1 MTNPAL
7 LPNATTPR
15 FPSDVVTK
23 PLPLIPSRAR
33 VITAEPYLPSL
44 QVTGI
49 VIVGD
54 ISIALYVPLQE
65 SDPPGCESWNVP
77 PETAAV
83 AVPVRVVPSSSLAAV
98 GSVIVPQ
105 PDALKQMVRTQ
116 KLRIKSPSISPR

>member
-1 MTNPAL
+1 M
-7 LPNATTPR
+7 
-15 FPSDVVTK
+15 
-23 PLPLIPSRAR
+23 
-33 VITAEPYLPSL
+33 TAEPYLPSL
-44 QVTGI
+44 HVTGI

-105 PDALKQMVRTQ
+105 PDAPKQTAITQ
-116 KLRIKSPSISPR
+116 NFRMKSPLDIPAPRKANLTEIVEGGSAF